1 MGQDRIKKG
10 SLVQKRW
17 GRIEPYQ
24 QGVLGVNLGIPAHGS
39 FPEFIRVVYPCGKVS
54 VDRAQEFEVISES
67 R

>member
-1 MGQDRIKKG
+1 MKVG

-24 QGVLGVNLGIPAHGS
+24 QGTVGVNLGVPAYGS
-39 FPEFIRVVYPCGKVS
+39 FPEFIRVVYPCGKRS
-54 VDRAQEFEVISES
+54 VDRVQEFEVISES

>member
-1 MGQDRIKKG
+1 MKVG

-24 QGVLGVNLGIPAHGS
+24 LGAVGVNLGAPIGKIRGAP
-39 FPEFIRVVYPCGKVS
+39 FPEFIRVVYPCGKRS
-54 VDRAQEFEVISES
+54 VDRVQEFEVISES